1 MAIAIPTTLD
11 VLQPYELVQTP
22 MGTRPVVAALDNCN
36 HLWQYFSPP
45 LIDTCPS
52 QSFTSNSINQRYV
65 VVLPDL
71 TYNAIEHDFLAVVNT
86 STTATVGLEV
96 EYATTWV
103 SFAGTT
109 WTSLGTTSGSINGV
123 GTLLLNAALPSG
135 AVAVRYKFTCNAG
148 NYTVHH
154 LVAAPYDDTI
164 TTTGKQ
170 AGFVAYDDGL
180 LESGDQ
186 PPVNTEMLNRVTR
199 NCAALRGRKQA
210 ALSYVQPESSTYGQ
224 TPVATANH
232 VIARCRIWL
241 GARDGATLSVRAI
254 GSNSGQVLRIVQVP
268 ADGQPI
274 AGGQMELDMDATIS
288 AGSIELVA
296 QGAGVLRFADVLVW
310 MVGTS
315 TTLYTLHGWVE

>member
-1 MAIAIPTTLD
+1 MTIAIPTTLD

-36 HLWQYFSPP
+36 HLWRYFSPP
-45 LIDTCPS
+45 LIDVCPS
-52 QSFTSNSINQRYV
+52 QSFTSNGINQRYV
-65 VVLPDL
+65 VPMRGGS
-71 TYNAIEHDFLAVVNT
+71 YNPIEHDFKAVVNT
-86 STTATVGLEV
+86 STTATIGLTV
-96 EYATTWV
+96 KYATTWV

-109 WTSLGTTSGSINGV
+109 WTSLGSTSGSINGV
-123 GTLLLNAALPSG
+123 GTLTVNADIPLS
-135 AVAVRYKFTCNAG
+135 AVAIRYEFTCSTG

-154 LVAAPYDDTI
+154 LLAIPADDTI

-170 AGFVAYDDGL
+170 VGFVAYDDGL

-186 PPVNTEMLNRVTR
+186 PPINTEMLNRVTR
-199 NCAALRGRKQA
+199 NCEALRLRAQA

-224 TPVATANH
+224 TPVSTANH

-241 GARDGATLSVRAI
+241 GARDSATLGVRAI
-254 GSNSGQVLRIVQVP
+254 GSNTGQKLRIVQVP

-274 AGGQMELDMDATIS
+274 AGAQIELTMDATIRQDTLQ
-288 AGSIELVA
+288 LVA

-310 MVGTS
+310 LVGSS
-315 TTLYTLHGWVE
+315 TTLYTMHGWVD